1 MTKTLTQII
10 EGEMHS
16 LFASAKVSFLAYIL
30 LLLKVAHLRR
40 PQATAPCHFM
50 GGKCKEFRVGVIG
63 AELLKAVE

>member
-30 LLLKVAHLRR
+30 LLLKVAHIRR
-40 PQATAPCHFM
+40 PQARQLLVASWVANA
-50 GGKCKEFRVGVIG
+50 KNS
-63 AELLKAVE
+63 ELV